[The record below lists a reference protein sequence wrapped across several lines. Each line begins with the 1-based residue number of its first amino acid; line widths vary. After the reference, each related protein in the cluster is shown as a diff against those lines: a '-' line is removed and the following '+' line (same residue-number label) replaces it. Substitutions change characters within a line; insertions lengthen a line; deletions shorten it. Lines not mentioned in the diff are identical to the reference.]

1 MGSFLNNL
9 NRQQIL
15 DFANIFYLQI
25 SIAIVVVFL
34 LFRPVFARTIIR
46 VINHFLKKKEKPVD
60 NPIYKSL
67 KNFIFCIGV
76 YLACLILPVNEKIS
90 YLINEIFKI
99 IVILFITKVL
109 TVIVNKDSKIFKK
122 FFANSKNE
130 AVNSFLCKLV
140 RGILWIISFL
150 IIFKELGFDL
160 TGLVAGLGVGSVII
174 SLAAQDTVKSLLS
187 GVTILTEKPFEI
199 GDWIKVGDYQGTV
212 LDITFKST
220 RIKANDNT
228 TITIPNSMVTED
240 CVINWNTLKTRRF
253 DCTLNLSLDTT
264 SDEIKKL
271 VEKIKLVLKQNSK
284 VDEDTVHVVF
294 DNISAYSSDL
304 RIFLYIKEAEYLKYL
319 KVKEELFYALLDIVD
334 KENIELAYPTQKI
347 FVENEGEK

>member
-1 MGSFLNNL
+1 MESFFSNL
-9 NRQQIL
+9 NKQQIL

-25 SIAIVVVFL
+25 AIAIIVIFL
-34 LFRPVFARTIIR
+34 IFRAVLAKTIIR
-46 VINHFLKKKEKPVD
+46 VINHFIKKKEKAID
-60 NPIYKSL
+60 SPIYKSL
-67 KNFIFCIGV
+67 KNFILTIGV
-76 YLACLILPVNEKIS
+76 YFACLILPLNEKVS
-90 YLINEIFKI
+90 YVIDEIFE
-99 IVILFITKVL
+99 IVIILFITKVL
-109 TVIVNKDSKIFKK
+109 TIIVNKDSNIFKK

-140 RGILWIISFL
+140 RGILWILSL
-150 IIFKELGFDL
+150 LVIFKELGFDL

-253 DCTLNLSLDTT
+253 DCTLNLSLNTT
-264 SDEIKKL
+264 SEEIKKL
-271 VEKIKLVLKQNSK
+271 EEKIKLVLKQNKK
-284 VDEDTVHVVF
+284 VDADTVHVVF

-319 KVKEELFYALLDIVD
+319 SVKEELFYSLLELVD

-347 FVENEGEK
+347 YVEKEGEK